1 MTGAS
6 TESRLIAL
14 ERVLLENA
22 LTVDA
27 LFQAVAGVLS
37 NVPGIADD
45 LRAAATLTADAPTT
59 EPDAGFQDQVRASR
73 ERAAAVLNGM
83 ADVVAT
89 NLEKTSRILPATGT
103 TQ

>member
-1 MTGAS
+1 MTGSS
-6 TESRLIAL
+6 TEARLTAL

-27 LFQAVAGVLS
+27 LFQALAGVLS

-59 EPDAGFQDQVRASR
+59 EPDASYRDQVLASR

-83 ADVVAT
+83 ADLVAV
-89 NLEKTSRILPATGT
+89 NLEKTSRILPSTGT
-103 TQ
+103 AQ